1 MNENYYSKHYHV
13 YTLYQEYQTF
23 TDETS
28 SESCKY
34 AYIEETIIKIRCC
47 NPSKPIEKTSI
58 VSYFHHNKFII

>member
-1 MNENYYSKHYHV
+1 MNENYYSKNYHV
-13 YTLYQEYQTF
+13 HFYQEYQTF

-47 NPSKPIEKTSI
+47 NPSKTNWKD
-58 VSYFHHNKFII
+58 